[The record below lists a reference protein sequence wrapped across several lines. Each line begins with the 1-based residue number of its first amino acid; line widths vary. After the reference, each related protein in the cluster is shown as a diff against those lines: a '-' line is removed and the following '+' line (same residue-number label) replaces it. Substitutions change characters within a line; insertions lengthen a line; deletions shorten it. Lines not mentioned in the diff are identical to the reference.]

1 MNDYSG
7 ITKNEDSLAIN
18 KAIKAFD
25 WESHF
30 LTKILIN
37 RHVSLMKLLSIFVT
51 TIFQI
56 NAKIQCQRPTVVK
69 SLHKDLD

>member
-18 KAIKAFD
+18 KAIRAFG
-25 WESHF
+25 WESNF
-30 LTKILIN
+30 LTKILII

-56 NAKIQCQRPTVVK
+56 NAKLSKAKTYCG
-69 SLHKDLD
+69 